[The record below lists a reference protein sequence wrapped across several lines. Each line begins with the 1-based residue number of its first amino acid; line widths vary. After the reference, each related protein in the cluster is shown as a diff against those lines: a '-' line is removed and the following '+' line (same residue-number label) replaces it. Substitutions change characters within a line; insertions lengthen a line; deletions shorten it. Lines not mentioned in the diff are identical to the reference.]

1 MNMNKGPQTAPE
13 GKKKSSCLAPLFD
26 CLRKRV
32 DTDGDGKIEAHEIGD
47 AIETVVT
54 VVGSVTPREGNVSA
68 ADATATT
75 GDTTTNAPKKESPRK

>member
-1 MNMNKGPQTAPE
+1 MNMQNGPQTAPE
-13 GKKKSSCLAPLFD
+13 GKKKCGCFAPLFD

-32 DTDGDGKIEAHEIGD
+32 DTDGDGKIEPNEIGD

-54 VVGSVTPREGNVSA
+54 AIGSVTPREGNVSA

-75 GDTTTNAPKKESPRK
+75 GDTTVDAPKKESPRK